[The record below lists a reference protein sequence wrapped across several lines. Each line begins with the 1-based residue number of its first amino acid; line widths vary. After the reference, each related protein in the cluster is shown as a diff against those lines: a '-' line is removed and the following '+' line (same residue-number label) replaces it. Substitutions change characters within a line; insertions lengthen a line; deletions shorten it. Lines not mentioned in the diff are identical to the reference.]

1 MQNTYDNFIKNI
13 IKERGQWNIPEGV
26 YYEAHHIVPCCLG
39 GLPKRDVKCRLK
51 HPNIIYLYP
60 EEHFEAHRLL
70 AEQYPDI
77 LKIQAAFNIMLNKTL
92 KYLKEDVK
100 IVNDNLNDIVAKNY
114 EKYRKAYA
122 NLLKKQGGC
131 KTTLG
136 TKSVYNDKTNE
147 KRYIKISEVDEF
159 LKNNPD
165 FKLGSCPQRPEDMK
179 KRKSI
184 AGVNNGMYGKH
195 LSTEAKEKK
204 SLKGKQKRWY
214 TNGTDDIFIN
224 VFDDVP
230 AGYYKGRSKID
241 TKGFKNGMFGKT
253 NSKAKKVIEIN
264 SGKIFDSVA
273 KASKYLCISTPIIR
287 RSLCENKEVYNKH
300 GKKFCFKSYQD
311 L

>member
-1 MQNTYDNFIKNI
+1 MQNTYDDFIKNI

-26 YYEAHHIVPCCLG
+26 YYEAHHIVPRCLG
-39 GLPKRDVKCRLK
+39 GLPKRGVCKSK

-60 EEHFEAHRLL
+60 GEHFEAHRLL
-70 AEQYPDI
+70 AEQYPNI
-77 LKIQAAFNIMLNKTL
+77 LKIQEAFNIMLNRTL
-92 KYLKEDVK
+92 KHIKGDVR
-100 IVNDNLNDIVAKNY
+100 ISDDNLNNIVAKNY
-114 EKYRKAYA
+114 EKYKKAYA
-122 NLLKKQGGC
+122 DLLKKQGGY
-131 KTTLG
+131 KNTLG
-136 TKSVYNDKTNE
+136 TKSVYNSKTNE

-159 LKNNPD
+159 LKNNPG

-184 AGVNNGMYGKH
+184 AGANNGMYGKH
-195 LSTEAKEKK
+195 LSAEAKEKK

-214 TNGTDDIFIN
+214 TNGIDDIFIN
-224 VFDDVP
+224 VSDDVP
-230 AGYYKGRSKID
+230 TGYYRGRSKID

-264 SGKIFDSVA
+264 SGKIFDSIA
-273 KASKYLCISTPIIR
+273 KASKYFCISTPIIR
-287 RSLCENKEVYNKH
+287 RSLCENKEVYNKR